1 MTGGNIMSKR
11 RQERM
16 SVEIKKVLSQII
28 QDNIKD
34 PRLDF
39 STISVTRVDV
49 TNDLSHAKVNISVL
63 GDDAKQDE
71 TMKVLQKAKGF
82 LRSELAKEIQL
93 RHAPELEF
101 RLDKSIE
108 HGIKISSLLEEIR
121 EGESNK

>member
-1 MTGGNIMSKR
+1 MSKR

-16 SVEIKKVLSQII
+16 SVEMKKVLSQII

-63 GDDAKQDE
+63 GDDAKQVE
-71 TMKVLQKAKGF
+71 TMKVLQKARGF